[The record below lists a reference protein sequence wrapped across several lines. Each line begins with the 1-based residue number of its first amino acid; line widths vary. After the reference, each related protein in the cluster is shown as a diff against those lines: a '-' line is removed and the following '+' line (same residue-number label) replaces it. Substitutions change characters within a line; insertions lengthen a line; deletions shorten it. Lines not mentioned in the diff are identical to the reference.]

1 MEVLLFIIGIM
12 VFLYHVGGE
21 ENENRQQPNWLPKSP
36 TGLYD
41 QNNNPVPEFSSST
54 KFENMTLDNGNKVDV
69 INFNI
74 KGFVGNPQN
83 RAVKLVSC
91 GLVDIT
97 DSNNPSYVISLD
109 QQSSLQ
115 GLFCTYQTIEST
127 DTTFFPEFLCLYV
140 MPIDL
145 LKFPYKGKNRKIECS
160 YFVVD
165 DSFDFTSYSTLA
177 SNPLH
182 FSSPQFYIDVDD
194 LGWKEKIQNADKI
207 AELSIDLCISMA
219 ASDGSLD
226 QSELDIIKKWT
237 KDSFAHLEQDENQ
250 KNNKNLQYYS
260 NYIKESYLKTK
271 SNANTYTL
279 DLNQFLKLSDNADRV
294 SLIELLLKVI
304 GADGVFSKEEDS
316 MLNEIVK
323 KLDVNQDT
331 FMELKN
337 RALLS
342 IDKLETSESS
352 NEQLFGITEMM
363 SNEEKCRTLR
373 EQYTKWNAQASSADI
388 NKREK
393 AVKMISLI
401 VDLRVKYKCQ

>member
-1 MEVLLFIIGIM
+1 
-12 VFLYHVGGE
+12 
-21 ENENRQQPNWLPKSP
+21 
-36 TGLYD
+36 
-41 QNNNPVPEFSSST
+41 
-54 KFENMTLDNGNKVDV
+54 
-69 INFNI
+69 
-74 KGFVGNPQN
+74 
-83 RAVKLVSC
+83 
-91 GLVDIT
+91 
-97 DSNNPSYVISLD
+97 
-109 QQSSLQ
+109 
-115 GLFCTYQTIEST
+115 
-127 DTTFFPEFLCLYV
+127 